1 MASIREPYFL
11 RWMPVPDAGTTTN
24 IHTGRYMLMQTM
36 ILRRMG
42 TGLLTLWVVSV
53 LVFAGTEILPGDV
66 AEIVLGQSATPESLA
81 QLRMELGMDK
91 PAVVRYFDW
100 LGDMLTFDLGI
111 SKAGGATIG
120 SLIGERLGNTFFL
133 GGIVAVISVPL
144 SVFIGLL
151 AAMYPG
157 SWLDRGVT
165 FGTLSLI
172 SLPEFFIA
180 TICVLV
186 LSVQLHWLPAIA
198 YMSGDETLF
207 QLLRA
212 LLLPVLTL
220 VIVVS
225 AQMIRMTRA
234 GILNVLHSPYIE
246 MAILKG
252 VPRKR
257 IILRHALFN
266 AIGPIV
272 NVIALNLA
280 YLVSGVVIVET
291 IFAYPGLAKLMV
303 DGVQTRDLPLVQA
316 CAMIFCGTYVALIIL
331 ADLASILSNPR
342 LRQPK

>member
-1 MASIREPYFL
+1 MKTMVLQRFGI
-11 RWMPVPDAGTTTN
+11 G
-24 IHTGRYMLMQTM
+24 LMT
-36 ILRRMG
+36 
-42 TGLLTLWVVSV
+42 LLVVSV

-66 AEIVLGQSATPESLA
+66 AEIVLGQSATPENLA
-81 QLRMELGMDK
+81 KLRAELGLDK
-91 PAVVRYFDW
+91 PAVVRYFGW
-100 LGDMLTFDLGI
+100 LGDMITFDLGV
-111 SKAGGATIG
+111 SKAGGTGIG
-120 SLIGERLGNTFFL
+120 ELIGGRLYNTFFL
-133 GGIVAVISVPL
+133 GGIVAAIAVPL
-144 SVFIGLL
+144 SVFLGLL

-157 SWLDRGVT
+157 TWLDRAVT

-172 SLPEFFIA
+172 SVPEFFIA
-180 TICVLV
+180 TLCVLV
-186 LSVQLHWLPAIA
+186 LSVQLHWLPAVA
-198 YMSGDETLF
+198 YMSGDETFF
-207 QLLRA
+207 QLMRA
-212 LLLPVLTL
+212 LLLPIVVL
-220 VIVVS
+220 VIVIS

-252 VPRKR
+252 VPRAR

-280 YLVSGVVIVET
+280 YLVSGVVIIET

-316 CAMIFCGTYVALIIL
+316 CAMIFCGTYVVLIL
-331 ADLASILSNPR
+331 TADIATILSNPR

>member
-1 MASIREPYFL
+1 MK
-11 RWMPVPDAGTTTN
+11 
-24 IHTGRYMLMQTM
+24 TM
-36 ILRRMG
+36 VLQRIG
-42 TGLLTLWVVSV
+42 IGFFTLLVVSV

-66 AEIVLGQSATPESLA
+66 AEIILGQSATPENLA
-81 QLRMELGMDK
+81 KLRAELGLDK

-100 LGDMLTFDLGI
+100 LGDMITFDLGV
-111 SKAGGATIG
+111 SKAGGTGIG
-120 SLIGERLGNTFFL
+120 DLIGGRLYNTFFL
-133 GGIVAVISVPL
+133 GGIVAGIAVPISIFL
-144 SVFIGLL
+144 GLL

-157 SWLDRGVT
+157 TWLDRVVT

-172 SLPEFFIA
+172 SVPEFFIA
-180 TICVLV
+180 TLCVLV
-186 LSVQLHWLPAIA
+186 FAVQLHWLPAIA
-198 YMSGDETLF
+198 YMSGDETFF
-207 QLLRA
+207 QLMRA
-212 LLLPVLTL
+212 LLLPIIVL
-220 VIVVS
+220 VIVIS

-280 YLVSGVVIVET
+280 YLVSGVVIIET

-316 CAMIFCGTYVALIIL
+316 CAMIFCGTYVLLIL
-331 ADLASILSNPR
+331 TADIASILSNPR